1 MNEMLNPNMD
11 SILTSIKKLLG
22 LPESATEF
30 DGDIIVYINS
40 EINVLRQLGV
50 GAIDGYRVTSAEQTW
65 ADYIGDEPRLD
76 LIKDA
81 IYLRV
86 KILFDTPQ
94 SGIVLECLKEQLKEA
109 EWRLSTEEDP
119 VDPFSE

>member
-1 MNEMLNPNMD
+1 MDEMLNPNMD

-30 DGDIIVYINS
+30 DGDLMVFINN
-40 EINVLRQLGV
+40 EINVLRQMGV
-50 GAIDGYRVTSAEQTW
+50 GPLDGYRVTSADQTW
-65 ADYIGDEPRLD
+65 ADYIGDEPRFD
-76 LIKDA
+76 MIKDA
-81 IYLRV
+81 VYLRV

-109 EWRLSTEEDP
+109 EWRLATEMEP
-119 VDPFSE
+119 VEPFSE